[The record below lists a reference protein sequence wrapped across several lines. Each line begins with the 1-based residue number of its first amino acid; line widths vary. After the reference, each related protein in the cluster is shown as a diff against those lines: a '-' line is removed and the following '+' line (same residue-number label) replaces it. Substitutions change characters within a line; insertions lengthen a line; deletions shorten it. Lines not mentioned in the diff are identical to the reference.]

1 MNLTAEQIQAEF
13 IDLIKTVLRRKDTD
27 SYTGDTDM
35 IKDLD
40 LDSLDILEDLVEIQE
55 KYEFDIP
62 DKKDA
67 ERLTTI
73 GSASAFIAELINRK
87 A

>member
-1 MNLTAEQIQAEF
+1 MKVTAEQIQSEF
-13 IDLIKTVLRRKDTD
+13 IDLIKTVLRRKEDMDGNTD
-27 SYTGDTDM
+27 L

-40 LDSLDILEDLVEIQE
+40 LDSLDILEVLVEIQE
-55 KYEFDIP
+55 KYNFDIP

-73 GSASAFIAELINRK
+73 GSASAFIAELINK
-87 A
+87 KN

>member
-1 MNLTAEQIQAEF
+1 MKVTAQQIQDEF
-13 IDLIKTVLRRKDTD
+13 IHLIKTILKRKEEM
-27 SYTGDTDM
+27 TGDTDL

-40 LDSLDILEDLVEIQE
+40 LDSLDILEVLVEIQE
-55 KYEFDIP
+55 KYNFDIP

-73 GSASAFIAELINRK
+73 GSASAFIAELINK
-87 A
+87 KT

>member
-1 MNLTAEQIQAEF
+1 MQVTAEQIQNEF
-13 IDLIKTVLRRKDTD
+13 IHLIKTILRRKEEL
-27 SYTGDTDM
+27 TGDTDL

-40 LDSLDILEDLVEIQE
+40 LDSLDILEVLVEIQE
-55 KYEFDIP
+55 KYNFDIP

-87 A
+87 G

>member
-1 MNLTAEQIQAEF
+1 MQVTAEQIQNEF
-13 IDLIKTVLRRKDTD
+13 IHLIKTILKRKEDL
-27 SYTGDTDM
+27 TGDTDL

-40 LDSLDILEDLVEIQE
+40 LDSLDILEVLVEIQE
-55 KYEFDIP
+55 KYNFDIP

-73 GSASAFIAELINRK
+73 GSASAFIAELINKK